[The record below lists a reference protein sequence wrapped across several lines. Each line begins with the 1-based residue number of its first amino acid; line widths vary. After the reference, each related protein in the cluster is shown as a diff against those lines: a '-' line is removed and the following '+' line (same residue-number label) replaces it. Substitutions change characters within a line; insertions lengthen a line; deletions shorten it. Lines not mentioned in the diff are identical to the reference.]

1 MIALLAGWH
10 VSAQNLKVVEPL
22 TFKAHMAA
30 KDCQKYVNEDDED
43 VYSAVVDVLAPNV
56 KFTTSEGDVILKEA
70 SITNGKRI
78 FIRIPSKEK
87 KITLRAE
94 GYMPYVIIIPASFQ
108 NLYQYQVV
116 LQGKEELSQAFK
128 DTVFVEKIV
137 EKEVVKVVEKEVVV
151 EREKL
156 VEVDASKD
164 KTYLILNID
173 QPNATVS
180 VDGNRYPVKGKEFN
194 QSIKNGKHK
203 IVVSKD
209 YYVNTEFEVNL
220 KGGAK
225 AMDVSLH
232 HVTGSLTVTV
242 RNAPNLEMKLGNQNI
257 YSGVTTKNL
266 MGDYK
271 LTMMVGRRKKT
282 KSITIDR
289 GEDRVMNSRFS
300 RRQKGYGFIGALY
313 SPEAYAGLQFGGG
326 RRMGWIA
333 DFQISPVTLVSTFN
347 KMVAEDK
354 NTVDAKTYSC
364 KDIQEMPDGLSAD
377 ELMAYTKEGSYRVSG
392 HFGLSWRW
400 CRWFGI
406 YASAGYGNHTT
417 VYTYD
422 DKPFRTEMAKGA
434 EAMGG
439 AFFKIGWLMLNA
451 SYVKNFGSV
460 DFSTYNAGFA
470 ISW

>member
-1 MIALLAGWH
+1 MLLCMSVKAQKLTQIGEMKFKKYL
-10 VSAQNLKVVEPL
+10 SASESV
-22 TFKAHMAA
+22 
-30 KDCQKYVNEDDED
+30 KYVNEDDND
-43 VYSAVVDVLAPNV
+43 VFCAAIDILIPNV
-56 KFTTSEGDVILKEA
+56 TFKVSGPAVKKSEKIINGYRVHVIVPVK
-70 SITNGKRI
+70 SRNVVID
-78 FIRIPSKEK
+78 
-87 KITLRAE
+87 AE
-94 GYMPYVIIIPASFQ
+94 GYSQIVFPITSNDVH
-108 NLYQYQVV
+108 NLYLYQMVF
-116 LQGKEELSQAFK
+116 QGKEELSQAFK

-137 EKEVVKVVEKEVVV
+137 EKEVVKYVEKEVVV
-151 EREKL
+151 EKEKL

-180 VDGNRYPVKGKEFN
+180 VDGKRYPVKGKEFN
-194 QSIKNGKHK
+194 ESIKNGKHK
-203 IVVSKD
+203 IVVSKEN
-209 YYVNTEFEVNL
+209 YINTEFELNL

-225 AMDVSLH
+225 ALDVSLH

-242 RNAPNLEMKLGNQNI
+242 KNAPNLEMKLGNQNI

-266 MGDYK
+266 VGQYK
-271 LTMMVGRRKKT
+271 LTMIDGRRQKT
-282 KSITIDR
+282 KSITIDK
-289 GEDRVMNSRFS
+289 GEDLVMRYRFS
-300 RRQKGYGFIGALY
+300 RRQRGYGFIGASY
-313 SPEAYAGLQFGGG
+313 SPDAYAGLQFGGG

-347 KMVAEDK
+347 KMAAEDK
-354 NTVDAKTYSC
+354 NTVDAKTYYR
-364 KDIQEMPDGLSAD
+364 KDIQEMPSDLSAE
-377 ELMAYTKEGSYRVSG
+377 ELMAYTEEGSYRISG

-451 SYVKNFGSV
+451 SYVKNFGPV